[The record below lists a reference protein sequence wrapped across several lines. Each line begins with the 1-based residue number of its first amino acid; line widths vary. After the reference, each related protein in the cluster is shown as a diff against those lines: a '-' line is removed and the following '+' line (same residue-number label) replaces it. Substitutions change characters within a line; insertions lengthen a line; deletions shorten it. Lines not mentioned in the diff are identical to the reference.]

1 MEHISLWCV
10 LMMLITL
17 VKSHTVKKEIET
29 SLVPSKEV
37 SLDVN
42 TGKT

>member
-1 MEHISLWCV
+1 
-10 LMMLITL
+10 MLISL
-17 VKSHTVKKEIET
+17 VKSYIIKKEMET
-29 SLVPSKEV
+29 SSVPSKEV